1 MVRNF
6 IIDICCLIVS
16 FLLAWLLYGSEFIF
30 VTAFGMFG
38 VYKLIDSFVY
48 NVIRGE

>member
-1 MVRNF
+1 MVRDF
-6 IIDICCLIVS
+6 IIDICCLAVS
-16 FLLAWLLYGSEFIF
+16 FLLAWALNASEFIF